1 MAYLVF
7 VRHGQSEW
15 NALGQWTGLTDVSL
29 SEQGKKEARAAA
41 EHLRDISLHKA
52 YVSKLKRVHQT
63 LDEIK
68 SALNHT
74 ELETVAHEALNE
86 RDYGDYTAK
95 NKWEVQKEIGE
106 EAFLSLRRN
115 WDHPV
120 PNGETLKDVHARA
133 VPYFEEHILADLK
146 AGKNVIVA
154 GHGNTLRAIMK
165 HLDNVPD
172 DKVHEVE
179 IGTAGVHVYEISEEG
194 LVLSKDIRF
203 PGHKA

>member
-15 NALGQWTGLTDVSL
+15 NALGLWTGLTDVSL
-29 SEQGKKEARAAA
+29 SEQGREEARAAA
-41 EHLRDISLHKA
+41 EHLRDITLHKG
-52 YVSKLKRVHQT
+52 YVSKLQRVHQT
-63 LDEIK
+63 LEEIK
-68 SALNHT
+68 NALGHSG
-74 ELETVAHEALNE
+74 LEVEEHESLNE

-95 NKWEVQKEIGE
+95 NKWQVQEQIGE
-106 EAFLSLRRN
+106 EEFTKLRRT

-133 VPYFEEHILADLK
+133 LPYFEEHILSDLK

-154 GHGNTLRAIMK
+154 GHGNTLRALMK
-165 HLDNVPD
+165 HLDEVPE

-179 IGTAGVHVYEISEEG
+179 IGTAGVVVYQISEDG
-194 LVLSKDIRF
+194 RVLSKEVRSS
-203 PGHKA
+203 GSKA